1 VLTHLQAHEGALS
14 FATDAWTSPNHK
26 AFVAVTVH
34 FEINGHPNCL
44 LLDIVEVAKSHSGV
58 NLAVAFARILD
69 DFGICDKVSKQQ
81 HKESRIIVLTRL
93 AKILSVT
100 CDNASCNDTMV
111 DELADLLPSFPGKAN
126 QTRCFLHIINLVAK
140 SIIRQF
146 DVAKGKAGEALDE
159 AEEALCALAKGIDL
173 EDLEMQSDQNENE
186 NDDNVDGWVDER
198 NALSATDR
206 DALDAS
212 VRPVKLMLVKVISSI
227 FVNKDRTHLISTAP
241 QDLVLDHTFH
251 DNSVAYMVPDA

>member
-1 VLTHLQAHEGALS
+1 MS

-34 FEINGHPNCL
+34 FEIDGEPICL

-69 DFGICDKVSKQQ
+69 EFGICDKVSKQW
-81 HKESRIIVLTRL
+81 HRKSSIILTRL
-93 AKILSVT
+93 AKILSIT
-100 CDNASCNDTMV
+100 CDNASCNDTMI
-111 DELADLLPSFPGKAN
+111 DELADLLADFPGKAN

-140 SIIRQF
+140 SVIRQF

-159 AEEALCALAKGIDL
+159 AEEALLALAEGIDL
-173 EDLEMQSDQNENE
+173 EDIETQEDQNENTI
-186 NDDNVDGWVDER
+186 DDNVDGWVDER
-198 NALSATDR
+198 DALSAADR

-212 VRPVKLMLVKVISSI
+212 VRPVKLVLVKVISSI
-227 FVNKDRTHLISTAP
+227 FVNKDPTHLISTAA
-241 QDLVLDHTFH
+241 QNFILNYTFH
-251 DNSVAYMVPDA
+251 NDSVAYMVPDA